1 MAVCAGVLVAA
12 AAAPPAVAAQPERI
26 VDIDRTTGTPRV
38 VARRGGFLTGR
49 SSSDPHAIALGY
61 VRARRDLFRLGERDL
76 DALTLE
82 REYRSGSGTTHL
94 VWAQRHRGVP
104 ALDNDLRANVSRD
117 GRLINV
123 LGSPHPD
130 LARVGSIRPGLSA
143 AQALRAAMRSAGVR
157 GRGVTQVGPEIAPER
172 NARFLG
178 GHEATLVLL
187 AEGERR
193 VRLAWRVLLFA
204 DSRHV
209 WDAVHDAGSG
219 ELLRRRNLVL
229 SAADAKAF
237 DYYPGA
243 ASGGTQGTKV
253 FSEEGDP
260 GDPDDPWLT
269 EQAITERL
277 RGNNAWVYS
286 DENDDI
292 YADGEIFNDPPDQFT
307 FPDAGD
313 EIPPSGSAPLAW
325 SWEQNPFTPANIDPS
340 RSCPAAGC
348 TWDAYDRPGSAFSWR
363 TDDRREQAGTQA
375 FYFVNRFHD
384 HLRDAPG
391 IDFDE
396 ASGNFEQVNSGG
408 APGGG
413 DRVEVQIDDG
423 ADTSDPPPDDPS
435 VPEGFPDDDHANN
448 ANMLTLPDGGTPR
461 MQLYLWSSFYAG
473 GPGVHDVNSAD
484 DATVV
489 YHEYAHGLSNRL
501 VTDGDGFGALW
512 RTQAAAMGEGISD
525 WYALDFLEA
534 EGFQPDT
541 TMPGE
546 LKVATYLFPPG
557 IRTQGLDCPIGS
569 DSPDC
574 PGRPDLGAGAGGYTY
589 GDFEV
594 LAGCDPASPRIHR
607 AGEIWSETLWDLR
620 RALIEEHEPTLGKP
634 EAIRRARLL
643 VTQGM
648 RNSPQ
653 NPSFLDMRNAILA
666 ADQADNGG
674 EDQDLIWGVFTS
686 RGMGPDASTTGSDD
700 TNPVEDPGGPRA
712 SVCPSSPP
720 PASPPPAPPPEATAP
735 TSVPAP
741 APTPLPAAARTSLP
755 RNGLWASRHWT
766 VPVRVRCDRS
776 ASRCRGQIKIET
788 AGRVRVRVAGAA
800 RTRTRLRKLVLAQRR
815 YSLRPGQAR
824 TIRLKIRRAGRKL
837 LRRRSSVKARVIVSA
852 ADGRAKP
859 RRRIARTTIRA
870 PKRKSTRR

>member
-1 MAVCAGVLVAA
+1 MACERRRIRVLCGGAAAAAVCAGVLVAA

-49 SSSDPHAIALGY
+49 SSRDPRAIALGY

-130 LARVGSIRPGLSA
+130 LARAGSIRPGLSA

-229 SAADAKAF
+229 SADAKAF

-243 ASGGTQGTKV
+243 TSGGVQVDKV
-253 FSEEGDP
+253 FPHPPAADH
-260 GDPDDPWLT
+260 WLSDT
-269 EQAITERL
+269 NPQRL
-277 RGNNAWVYS
+277 FGKNAWAYS
-286 DENDDI
+286 DEDDVI
-292 YADGEIFNDPPDQFT
+292 FMDDGSGFPELDEEIGPSDPLTWNYAPTAFSSSDPDMVCPMTVFECIWDRF
-307 FPDAGD
+307 
-313 EIPPSGSAPLAW
+313 SGA
-325 SWEQNPFTPANIDPS
+325 PANWQ
-340 RSCPAAGC
+340 
-348 TWDAYDRPGSAFSWR
+348 TN
-363 TDDRREQAGTQA
+363 REQAGTQA

-391 IDFDE
+391 IVFNK
-396 ASGNFEQVNSGG
+396 ASGALE
-408 APGGG
+408 ADG
-413 DRVEVQIDDG
+413 DGTDELDERVEIQVVDG
-423 ADTSDPPPDDPS
+423 ANTDG
-435 VPEGFPDDDHANN
+435 GFPSPDHVNN
-448 ANMLTLPDGGTPR
+448 ANMLTLPAGTPAR
-461 MQLYLWSSFYAG
+461 MQLYLWSNHPTYFG
-473 GPGVHDVNSAD
+473 GVPGPGIHEVNSAD

-569 DSPDC
+569 NSTDC
-574 PGRPDLGAGAGGYTY
+574 PGRPDLGAGSGGYTY

-594 LAGCDPASPRIHR
+594 LAGCDPASLRIHR

-620 RALIEEHEPTLGKP
+620 AAMIEKHESGLGKD
-634 EAIRRARLL
+634 EGIRRTRLL
-643 VTQGM
+643 ITEGM
-648 RNSPQ
+648 RNSPP
-653 NPSFLDMRNAILA
+653 NPSFLDMRDAILT
-666 ADQADNGG
+666 ADQAEGLG
-674 EDQDLIWGVFTS
+674 EVALIQEAFTN